1 MGDEELNF
9 TEEEARCWAD
19 DPRNQAQE
27 GGALGSR
34 LAVCLLLTV
43 ASLILIWLAYAST
56 ARDRVS
62 PPVSD
67 ALWLA
72 PFTLTSN
79 GKRRKSDAGQ
89 GRC

>member
-27 GGALGSR
+27 GSALGSR
-34 LAVCLLLTV
+34 LAAVLLLTI
-43 ASLILIWLAYAST
+43 ASLILIWLAYAATVS
-56 ARDRVS
+56 DRVS
-62 PPVSD
+62 PPVSN

-79 GKRRKSDAGQ
+79 GKRRRRDAGH
-89 GRC
+89 GRD